1 MKNNLSYIFSIQ
13 NSKEWNSYL
22 AKLPIEQQDI
32 YYTPEYYKIYQNYG
46 DGQALCFVYQEDS
59 NLAIYPFF
67 KNSVNILAYKLE
79 NEYFD
84 IQGVYGYNGILT
96 NCNDDSFKTNFFKAF
111 NNFCKNENI
120 IAEFTRFHPLLNN
133 YSFSEQNMTVL
144 KDRKTV
150 CLDITQSNEQIWEK
164 SYSSNNRNMIRKA
177 LKNNVEIIESKKEED
192 YLEFYKIY
200 VETMKNVNSGEYLF
214 FNEQY
219 FIDFREHLPN
229 NHKLI
234 LAKLNNEIIGG
245 MILMF
250 HKAYAHY
257 HLSSRK
263 SEFGRYALNNLFLD
277 YAIKEAQK
285 LGCKLFH
292 FGGGNSTEEKD
303 SLLKFKS
310 NFSKDKSDFY
320 IGKKIHNNEV
330 YKNVIEQWEEK
341 NPSKKESLKNVLLKY
356 RM

>member
-1 MKNNLSYIFSIQ
+1 MSNKYEILSLDDSDVW
-13 NSKEWNSYL
+13 KLYL
-22 AKLPIEQQDI
+22 EKLPVEKQDI
-32 YYTPEYYKIYQNYG
+32 YYTPEYYQIYQNYG
-46 DGQALCFVYQEDS
+46 DGQALCFVYQDD
-59 NLAIYPFF
+59 NKLALYPFF
-67 KNSVNILAYKLE
+67 KNSVNVLGYKLE
-79 NEYFD
+79 KEYFD
-84 IQGVYGYNGILT
+84 IQGAYGYNGILS
-96 NCNDDSFKTNFFKAF
+96 NCNDSLFKSNFFNAF
-111 NNFCKNENI
+111 NGFCQDENI

-150 CLDITQSNEQIWEK
+150 CLDITQSNEQIWK
-164 SYSSNNRNMIRKA
+164 RSYSSNNRNMIRKA
-177 LKNNVEIIESKKEED
+177 LKNNVEIIKSTKQED
-192 YLEFYKIY
+192 YSEFYNIY
-200 VETMKNVNSGEYLF
+200 VETMRNVNSGEYLF

-219 FIDFREHLPN
+219 FEDFIIQLPE

-234 LAKLNNEIIGG
+234 LAKLDNEIIGG

-250 HKAYAHY
+250 HKEYAHY

-292 FGGGNSTEEKD
+292 FGGGNSTNEKD

-320 IGKKIHNNEV
+320 IGKRIHNNKVYQEV
-330 YKNVIEQWEEK
+330 VSQWEQK
-341 NPSKKESLKNVLLKY
+341 NPYKIDTLKNVLLKY